1 MILKDEN
8 MLYIYFEAMEQIE
21 PKRVLDIGMLL
32 KRFGCVSRRAMNRE
46 VPETIGLT
54 GIDFFPKTRF
64 PVWENVYNKILDA
77 EEFMGSDLAEEYEL
91 TVLLGTE
98 AFMTEALW
106 TEFAEKLWGH
116 TRYILTDCL
125 PEQWSA
131 SVRFRDLKVENDS
144 YFLIEPGER

>member
-1 MILKDEN
+1 
-8 MLYIYFEAMEQIE
+8 
-21 PKRVLDIGMLL
+21 
-32 KRFGCVSRRAMNRE
+32 
-46 VPETIGLT
+46 
-54 GIDFFPKTRF
+54 
-64 PVWENVYNKILDA
+64 
-77 EEFMGSDLAEEYEL
+77 MGSDLAEEYEL

>member
-21 PKRVLDIGMLL
+21 PKRVLDIGMML
-32 KRFGCVSRRAMNRE
+32 KRFGCISRRAMNRE
-46 VPETIGLT
+46 VPGTVEIT
-54 GIDFFPKTRF
+54 GVDFFPEVKF
-64 PVWENVYNKILDA
+64 PVWEQIYDKILSM
-77 EEFMGSDLAEEYEL
+77 EEFEQEVLKETYDL
-91 TVLLGTE
+91 TVLLGTD

-106 TEFAEKLWGH
+106 NTYVEKLCGH
-116 TRYILTDCL
+116 TRYILSDGL

-131 SVRFRDLKVENDS
+131 NVRFRDLKVENNR